1 LDKAIFKTKFVKMNA
16 IMSAAKPLDQEIT
29 HYLGHLNVQQKK
41 VVLSVVKTFAQEESD
56 WWEGV
61 EEAAQESIERGLKQ
75 AEEGKVK
82 PHKEVMKKY
91 KKWLSK

>member
-1 LDKAIFKTKFVKMNA
+1 
-16 IMSAAKPLDQEIT
+16 MSAAKPLDKEINQ
-29 HYLGHLNVQQKK
+29 YLEHLNVQQKK

-61 EEAAQESIERGLKQ
+61 EEAAKESIEKGLKD
-75 AEEGKVK
+75 AEAGRVT

>member
-1 LDKAIFKTKFVKMNA
+1 MNA
-16 IMSAAKPLDQEIT
+16 IMNAAKPLDNEIN

-41 VVLSVVKTFAQEESD
+41 VVLSVVKTFAHEESD
-56 WWEGV
+56 WWDGV
-61 EEAAQESIERGLKQ
+61 EDAAKESIERGLKQ
-75 AEEGKVK
+75 AEQGKVT

>member
-1 LDKAIFKTKFVKMNA
+1 
-16 IMSAAKPLDQEIT
+16 MSAAKPLDKEINQ
-29 HYLGHLNVQQKK
+29 YLGHLNVQQKK

-56 WWEGV
+56 WWDGV
-61 EEAAQESIERGLKQ
+61 EDAAKESIDRALKEVEQ
-75 AEEGKVK
+75 GKVT

>member
-1 LDKAIFKTKFVKMNA
+1 MHTAMG
-16 IMSAAKPLDQEIT
+16 AAKPLDKEINQ
-29 HYLGHLNVQQKK
+29 YLEHLNVQQKK

-61 EEAAQESIERGLKQ
+61 EEAAKESIERGLKD
-75 AEEGKVK
+75 AEEGRVT